1 MQINENEILAFS
13 KKKQKNFLNSLNI
26 LLKIQD
32 IELNDFITLA
42 YLILIQ
48 RVQQIQVFNMLN
60 YVIDSIKIHKTN
72 LKPKHMTKN

>member
-1 MQINENEILAFS
+1 MQINGNKILAFS
-13 KKKQKNFLNSLNI
+13 KKKQKNFRNSLNI

-60 YVIDSIKIHKTN
+60 YVLDSIKIYKTY

>member
-1 MQINENEILAFS
+1 MQINGNKILAFS
-13 KKKQKNFLNSLNI
+13 KKKQKNFRNSLNI

-60 YVIDSIKIHKTN
+60 YVLDSIKIYKAN

>member
-1 MQINENEILAFS
+1 MQINGNKILAFS
-13 KKKQKNFLNSLNI
+13 KKKQKNFRNSLNI

-60 YVIDSIKIHKTN
+60 YVLDSIKIYKTN
-72 LKPKHMTKN
+72 LKPKHMTNN

>member
-1 MQINENEILAFS
+1 VQINGNKILAFS
-13 KKKQKNFLNSLNI
+13 KKKQKNFQNSLNI

-32 IELNDFITLA
+32 IQLNDFITLA

-60 YVIDSIKIHKTN
+60 YVLDSIKIYKTN

>member
-1 MQINENEILAFS
+1 MQINGNKILAFS
-13 KKKQKNFLNSLNI
+13 KKKQKNFRNSLNI

-60 YVIDSIKIHKTN
+60 YVLDSIKIYKTN

>member
-1 MQINENEILAFS
+1 MQINGNKILAFS
-13 KKKQKNFLNSLNI
+13 KKKQKNFGNSLNI

-32 IELNDFITLA
+32 LELNDFITLA

-60 YVIDSIKIHKTN
+60 YVLNSMKIYKTN
-72 LKPKHMTKN
+72 LKTKHATKN